1 MRAGRPRGDGQ
12 RLLLELLGVGL
23 LDHAGEDHLV
33 DHVVAPLDRAL
44 AGAERMQDARRL
56 RQRREI
62 GGLRDGELVHRLVE
76 VHQRR
81 RGDAVGAEAEIDLV
95 EIELEDLV
103 LGIGPLDLQRE
114 QRLLDLA
121 GERHL
126 VGQQEVLGDLLGD
139 GRGALR
145 PPARTVV
152 LQVDRAGARD
162 ALEVEPVVLV
172 EILVLGGQEGVDHH
186 LRHGLDR
193 NVEPALGGVFGDQ
206 RAVGGV
212 HAGHHRRLVVLKLRV
227 VRQVLG
233 EVPEQAGGGADAD
246 QEHDRPGREQESAES
261 QQKSHGRKS
270 IPERAARRSAP
281 SALSQWSIRGYQ
293 SVPQLPK
300 SPASLMR
307 QTVTS
312 A

>member
-12 RLLLELLGVGL
+12 RLFLELVGVGL

-56 RQRREI
+56 RQRGKIR
-62 GGLRDGELVHRLVE
+62 GLGHGEFVHRLVE
-76 VHQRR
+76 IHQRR

-103 LGIGPLDLQRE
+103 LGVGPLDLERE

-121 GERHL
+121 GERHF
-126 VGQQEVLGDLLGD
+126 VGQQEVLGDLLRD

-145 PPARTVV
+145 PPVAAVV
-152 LQVDRAGARD
+152 LRVDNRRARH
-162 ALEVEPVVLV
+162 ALKVEPVVVV
-172 EILVLGGQEGVDHH
+172 EILVLGREEGVDHH

-193 NVEPALGGVFGDQ
+193 DVEPALGGVFGNQ

-212 HAGHHRRLVVLKLRV
+212 HAGHHRRLVVLQLRV

-233 EVPEQAGGGADAD
+233 EVPEQPGAGADPD
-246 QEHDRPGREQESAES
+246 QEHDRARCEQESAES
-261 QQKSHGRKS
+261 QEESHGRKS
-270 IPERAARRSAP
+270 IPDEPASARIYNNSGAP
-281 SALSQWSIRGYQ
+281 VRTQ
-293 SVPQLPK
+293 K
-300 SPASLMR
+300 SPVFMVKLR
-307 QTVTS
+307 LQRPRL
-312 A
+312 